1 MRKQAGEVGT
11 LLRLVADSRAD
22 DSLIGRAAELTQLR
36 SLLTGHRLVTVTGP
50 VGVGKSLLS
59 DVAAQRS
66 RPSRR
71 QVVRVSWPEASGRPG
86 DFRNA
91 VRQALL
97 STPLSPDGP
106 TTGRRSAPRV
116 LLFLDDIDPVHDE
129 CVGVVQRQLLHHP
142 TLQVLITARSP
153 LGLGDEAVLRLG
165 PLPTEPEE
173 DGSPSPAARLFLA
186 TAGDALRHRDPATL
200 ERVHA
205 VCHTLDGLPLAIEL
219 AAAQLRSYSL
229 HDLAELVEHGQ
240 SWLHSP
246 RPRLRRHRSV
256 EEAIGA
262 VHTLCS
268 PGCGWCGAGPAF
280 WPGRSARRRRSCCAP
295 AARSPRIKCRAC

>member
-22 DSLIGRAAELTQLR
+22 DSLIGREAELTQLR
-36 SLLTGHRLVTVTGP
+36 SLLAGHRLVTVTGP

-106 TTGRRSAPRV
+106 PTGRRAAPPV

-142 TLQVLITARSP
+142 TLRVLITARRPS
-153 LGLGDEAVLRLG
+153 
-165 PLPTEPEE
+165 
-173 DGSPSPAARLFLA
+173 GSA
-186 TAGDALRHRDPATL
+186 TKR
-200 ERVHA
+200 
-205 VCHTLDGLPLAIEL
+205 C
-219 AAAQLRSYSL
+219 
-229 HDLAELVEHGQ
+229 
-240 SWLHSP
+240 
-246 RPRLRRHRSV
+246 
-256 EEAIGA
+256 
-262 VHTLCS
+262 
-268 PGCGWCGAGPAF
+268 CG
-280 WPGRSARRRRSCCAP
+280 S
-295 AARSPRIKCRAC
+295 ARSPPNPRTTAPPRPQHACSWPRPVARCGTATRPPSNASTPSATPSTGCPWRSDSPPPS